1 MTDEKLV
8 GSLNLAKLTNVGIM
22 TIKGQSCNKKCVVIP
37 IEDNDIYVKVEE
49 KRTGRATGMLTASSA
64 SVSRFMSL
72 ERKTNTETRT
82 TWCSSTSKEYIN
94 THSQADLDLRNKI
107 YLGNLHPVA
116 IPSSNQAATVEA
128 PPAEVVTSSDD
139 DLPF

>member
-82 TWCSSTSKEYIN
+82 T
-94 THSQADLDLRNKI
+94 
-107 YLGNLHPVA
+107 
-116 IPSSNQAATVEA
+116 
-128 PPAEVVTSSDD
+128 
-139 DLPF
+139 